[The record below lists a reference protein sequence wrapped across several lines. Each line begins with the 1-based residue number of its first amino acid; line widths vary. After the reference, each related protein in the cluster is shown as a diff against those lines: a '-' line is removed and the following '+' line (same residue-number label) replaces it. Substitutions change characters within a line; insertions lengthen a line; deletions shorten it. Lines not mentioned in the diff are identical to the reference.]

1 MTSSSGIFS
10 ALHQVHVVVFVAALA
25 MARMVGLMILMAL
38 FTRAR
43 IAGLLRN
50 GVAIALSIPLM
61 PLVYK
66 TVVDTNMGPTTMVA
80 LGMKEM
86 FLGATLGFVM
96 SLPFWAA
103 EAAGDIV
110 DLQRGVT
117 MGSLIDPMMTHE
129 TSITGTL
136 FSIVMI
142 VIFLSLGGLLLMLDI
157 VYTSYRIWPVDQ
169 FTPVFRTES
178 VTLFLNLCTRIVTMA
193 LALAFP
199 LIVGLLLSD
208 ILLALVSRAAPHLNI
223 FAMSLAV
230 KSLSFTVLLLL
241 YAAFLLTYLKGE
253 LSFFGEINGL
263 LEGLVDVR

>member
-1 MTSSSGIFS
+1 
-10 ALHQVHVVVFVAALA
+10 

-66 TVVDTNMGPTTMVA
+66 TVVETNMDATMMVA
-80 LGMKEM
+80 LGLKEM

-142 VIFLSLGGLLLMLDI
+142 VIFLSLGD
-157 VYTSYRIWPVDQ
+157 
-169 FTPVFRTES
+169 
-178 VTLFLNLCTRIVTMA
+178 CC
-193 LALAFP
+193 
-199 LIVGLLLSD
+199 
-208 ILLALVSRAAPHLNI
+208 
-223 FAMSLAV
+223 
-230 KSLSFTVLLLL
+230 
-241 YAAFLLTYLKGE
+241 
-253 LSFFGEINGL
+253 
-263 LEGLVDVR
+263 